1 MSTGKFVILI
11 LFTGVMLSCK
21 KTSTSELYTPTEA
34 DVTTIATLKE
44 LQEGRT
50 LYINNCGS
58 CHDFYSPDDL
68 SITQWKMAL
77 AVMVTKTTLTS
88 QQVIL
93 VTKYVTRGK
102 L

>member
-1 MSTGKFVILI
+1 MSTGKFVLLILI
-11 LFTGVMLSCK
+11 TGVIISCK
-21 KTSTSELYTPTEA
+21 KTSTSALYTPTEA
-34 DVTTIATLKE
+34 DVTTAATLKE

-58 CHDFYSPDDL
+58 CHDLYSPDDL
-68 SITQWKMAL
+68 SISQWKMAL

-93 VTKYVTRGK
+93 VSKYVSRGK